1 MLMKKLFRGIFVG
14 EEISWHVKFI
24 SDLSRILKPDNY
36 AELGIYQGETF
47 LKVYASHKFA
57 IDISEYAL
65 TFIPSQENITKVCG
79 TSESLAKLLDVK
91 NMTLDLL
98 FTDANH
104 DYREV
109 INDFS
114 NLLPYL
120 SKKAVVLFHDT
131 YPKTI
136 EFSDPKYCGDAYLS
150 IEILAKQNIDWAFT
164 TLPVHPGLSIAS
176 RIPLYPDWVH

>member
-1 MLMKKLFRGIFVG
+1 M
-14 EEISWHVKFI
+14 
-24 SDLSRILKPDNY
+24 
-36 AELGIYQGETF
+36 GIYQGETF
-47 LKVYASHKFA
+47 LKIYASHKFA

-65 TFIPSQENITKVCG
+65 TFIPSQDNITKVCW
-79 TSESLAKLLDVK
+79 TSESLAKFLDVK
-91 NMTLDLL
+91 NITLDLL
-98 FTDANH
+98 FIDANH

-136 EFSDPKYCGDAYLS
+136 EFSDPKYCGDAYLA

-164 TLPVHPGLSIAS
+164 TLPFHPGLSIAS
-176 RIPLYPDWVH
+176 RIPLYPDWVHWRSLDIEKLIWYITFQLPQGTESKALTA

>member
-1 MLMKKLFRGIFVG
+1 MKRLFRRIFVR
-14 EEISWHVKFI
+14 EEISWHVQFI

-47 LKVYASHKFA
+47 LKVHASHKFA

-65 TFIPSQENITKVCG
+65 TFIPIQDDITKVCG
-79 TSESLAKLLDVK
+79 TSESLAKLLEIK
-91 NMTLDLL
+91 KIKLDLL
-98 FTDANH
+98 FIDANH

-150 IEILAKQNIDWAFT
+150 IEILAKQNTNWAFI

-176 RIPLYPDWVH
+176 RLPLHPDWIN